1 MIPIQNIYYMLSY
14 AFQVLNAQGYKEM
27 ATEDFHNVA
36 DLSAA
41 ILCKGVS
48 LQIKR
53 GLGREYIEKTESLS
67 ALRGRIDLSESIKTR
82 SVLRQRLVCSF
93 DDFSVNT
100 PMNQILKATM
110 ILLLYGDIS
119 KLRKKELRRLL
130 VYFGEVDTAD
140 IPARP
145 VLSAISTRN
154 FGKKARWCWA

>member
-1 MIPIQNIYYMLSY
+1 
-14 AFQVLNAQGYKEM
+14 M

-110 ILLLYGDIS
+110 ILDDDFTLVWRYFQASEEGTAKTAGLFRRSGYG
-119 KLRKKELRRLL
+119 R
-130 VYFGEVDTAD
+130 YTQH
-140 IPARP
+140 
-145 VLSAISTRN
+145 
-154 FGKKARWCWA
+154 